1 MDAPL
6 WLTLCCVGIA
16 AWAVARFASGRR
28 SRVAF
33 PSVFPFAR
41 AVVVGVTSSG
51 KSTTARALAELACL
65 EFVELDALHWENNW
79 TCAPRE
85 TFLERVAAATP
96 PQERWV
102 AAGDYRVARELL
114 WPRAECVVWLD
125 LPLSTVFVQLV
136 SRSVRRWWTQEL
148 LWGKNRESIW
158 AHLKVWSKDSLVYWL
173 FATYWAKRRELLEQ
187 LARPE
192 HRHLAVLRFQHRG
205 QLQEFLAGLG
215 AAVGQPFAVPKV

>member
-1 MDAPL
+1 MDAWG
-6 WLTLCCVGIA
+6 WLAVFCVGFA
-16 AWAVARFASGRR
+16 ASVVARLASDRR

-51 KSTTARALAELACL
+51 KSTAAHALAELARL
-65 EFVELDALHWENNW
+65 DFVELDALHWEKDW
-79 TCAPRE
+79 ACASRE

-96 PQERWV
+96 PTGRWV
-102 AAGDYRVARELL
+102 AAGDYRVARDLL

-125 LPLSTVFVQLV
+125 FPLSTVLVQLV
-136 SRSVRRWWTQEL
+136 RRSLRRWWTQVL

-158 AHLKVWSKDSLVYWL
+158 SHLRVWSKDSLVYWL

-192 HRHLAVLRFQHRG
+192 HRHLAVLRFRHRE
-205 QLQEFLAGLG
+205 QSQEFLAGLG
-215 AAVGQPFAVPKV
+215 AALGQPFAVPKV